1 METAAF
7 VDAVVSHALSTG
19 YFERVNKH
27 EPKSAPPDGLTAAVW
42 FASIDPLRNNPSL
55 YQTSVRL
62 VITVRIYAGMIQ
74 EPQDGIDT
82 QVMECVDT
90 LMEAYT
96 GDFTLDGLVR
106 EVDLLG
112 QHGVP
117 LSCLAGYLT
126 VDKKMMRV
134 VDINVPLIVSDAWSQ
149 IP

>member
-1 METAAF
+1 
-7 VDAVVSHALSTG
+7 
-19 YFERVNKH
+19 
-27 EPKSAPPDGLTAAVW
+27 
-42 FASIDPLRNNPSL
+42 
-55 YQTSVRL
+55 
-62 VITVRIYAGMIQ
+62 
-74 EPQDGIDT
+74 
-82 QVMECVDT
+82 MECVDT

-126 VDKKMMRV
+126 IDKKMMRV